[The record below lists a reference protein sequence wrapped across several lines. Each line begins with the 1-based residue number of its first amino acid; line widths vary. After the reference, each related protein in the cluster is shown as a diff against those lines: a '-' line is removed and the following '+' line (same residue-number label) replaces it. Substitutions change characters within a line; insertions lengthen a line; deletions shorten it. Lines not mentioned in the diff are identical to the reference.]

1 MSQKSTE
8 HIPRVAIVLLAYN
21 SLHLVQ
27 KFLPKII
34 ATTPND
40 ANHPIILAD
49 NASTDETARWMSE
62 NHPSIRVIQ
71 LKVNKGFTNGYQE
84 SLPQI
89 KAHNYVLISS
99 DIEVTPGWLEPALT
113 LLESDDKIAAVQ
125 PKIKSYDRRDE
136 FEYAGAAGGFMDKWG
151 FPFCRGRIFDAVEKD
166 TGQYDSQ
173 MQIFWASGACLFI
186 NARAYHSAG
195 GLDNDY
201 FAHFE
206 EIDLCWRLQRMGYKI
221 MYEPA
226 GEVYHMGGSIIKYG
240 SAGKVYRNHRNN
252 LITILKNVST
262 TKLLYLIP
270 LRFALDFAA
279 AGLMLT
285 QKNPAAAAAVFKAH
299 LHFLLYLPKWTAKRK
314 ALEHLPRGEK
324 SVYGIYQKS
333 VVLDFFVRGKK
344 KFSDLTIR
352 F

>member
-1 MSQKSTE
+1 MSQESSKN
-8 HIPRVAIVLLAYN
+8 IPRVAIVLLAYN
-21 SLHLVQ
+21 SLHLVK

-34 ATTPND
+34 STTPND
-40 ANHPIILAD
+40 ADHPIILVD
-49 NASTDETARWMSE
+49 NASTDNTNEWMRE
-62 NHPSIRVIQ
+62 NHPNIRVIQ

-89 KAHNYVLISS
+89 KAQNYVLISS
-99 DIEVTPGWLEPALT
+99 DIEVTPGWLEPALQR
-113 LLESDDKIAAVQ
+113 LESDEKIAAVQ

-151 FPFCRGRIFDAVEKD
+151 FPFCRGRIFDEVEKD
-166 TGQYDSQ
+166 EGQYDTPI
-173 MQIFWASGACLFI
+173 QIFWASGACLFI
-186 NARAYHSAG
+186 NADAYHKAG

-206 EIDLCWRLQRMGYKI
+206 EIDLCWRLQRMGCKI

-226 GEVYHMGGSIIKYG
+226 GEVYHMGGSVIKYG

-252 LITILKNVST
+252 LITLLKNVST
-262 TKLLYLIP
+262 AKLLYLIP
-270 LRFALDFAA
+270 LRFALDAA
-279 AGLMLT
+279 AAALMLT

-299 LHFLLYLPKWTAKRK
+299 IHFIAGLPKWTAKRK
-314 ALEHLPRGEK
+314 ALEHLPRDAK
-324 SVYGIYQKS
+324 SVYGMYPKS

-344 KFSDLTIR
+344 KFSQLNLR